1 MMTAGTIALVVLGG
15 SIGDVFVTKGMK
27 EIGEIA
33 TLDLRALWRIGGRTM
48 TNQWFLIGL
57 GFMAVSFVSFLAV
70 LSWADLSLVLP
81 ATSISF
87 VVTALGAKWYLKEHI
102 SPVRWTGILL
112 VCAGVALLSLP

>member
-1 MMTAGTIALVVLGG
+1 
-15 SIGDVFVTKGMK
+15 VFTTKGMK
-27 EIGEIA
+27 EVGEIS
-33 TLDLRALWRIGGRTM
+33 TLNPGELWRIAGRTL

-57 GFMAVSFVSFLAV
+57 ASMTVSFVSFLTV

-87 VVTALGAKWYLKEHI
+87 VVTAIGAKWYLKEHI
-102 SPVRWTGILL
+102 SPVRWTGIVL